1 MGFPRQKYWSG
12 LPCPP
17 PGDLS
22 DPKIEP
28 LSLTSPA
35 LTGGFFTTSA
45 TWEVQ
50 ISLRLLKSLGL
61 PSLHIVR
68 KASLDELCCMYQ
80 KNRCDQFLILEKE
93 TGIQQLPETW
103 ENFWRLVES
112 KVPCSRHW
120 GPVPRGSFS
129 RKRRGRS
136 RGGAARQAGATGSSC
151 VC

>member
-1 MGFPRQKYWSG
+1 MGFPRQKYWRG

-35 LTGGFFTTSA
+35 LAGGFFTTSA
-45 TWEVQ
+45 TWGVQ

-61 PSLHIVR
+61 PSLHVVR

-80 KNRCDQFLILEKE
+80 KNRCDQILILEKE

-103 ENFWRLVES
+103 ENLWRLAES

-120 GPVPRGSFS
+120 GPVPGGRFS
-129 RKRRGRS
+129 RKRS
-136 RGGAARQAGATGSSC
+136 EGGTRRAASQAGAAGSSRMC
-151 VC
+151 